1 MLAIHFFTAAIG
13 LLFGIAL
20 VWRVRPYTSS
30 GTVFLLVIT
39 TLAAFVARSIPLPE
53 DQPCRSGR
61 PLAMTRLRLVLTLC
75 AGLAACGA
83 LANPAA
89 AQGCDPLTDAHCY
102 AHSHHFRPA
111 AAPGLL
117 FPVREYL
124 KATDI
129 PPPGVGGYGIVAFTS
144 KTTSA
149 TRAKLLTVCRSLVAH
164 FPSNAS
170 IPPTSR
176 LSDRMITVWPLDD
189 PKGEKAAA
197 DDCDYAV
204 DHYDLFAGKSAI
216 AAAARQRVNL
226 KGEGPFL
233 IGWSPSN
240 TRGGPDVLVLVV
252 DMSADATQ
260 ERIDR
265 EFTFWED
272 KILGD
277 SPLWVRHP

>member
-1 MLAIHFFTAAIG
+1 MNRFWLG
-13 LLFGIAL
+13 
-20 VWRVRPYTSS
+20 
-30 GTVFLLVIT
+30 
-39 TLAAFVARSIPLPE
+39 
-53 DQPCRSGR
+53 
-61 PLAMTRLRLVLTLC
+61 LTLC

-89 AQGCDPLTDAHCY
+89 AQECDRLKDIHCHP
-102 AHSHHFRPA
+102 HSHHQRPA
-111 AAPGLL
+111 ALFLRLL
-117 FPVREYL
+117 PAREYL
-124 KATDI
+124 RATDI
-129 PPPGVGGYGIVAFTS
+129 PPSGVGGYGIVAFAS

-149 TRAKLLTVCRSLVAH
+149 GRAKLLMVCRSFVAH

-170 IPPTSR
+170 IPPTSP

-189 PKGEKAAA
+189 PKAEEAAA
-197 DDCDYAV
+197 DNCDHAV
-204 DHYDLFAGKSAI
+204 DHYDLFAGESAI
-216 AAAARQRVNL
+216 TAAARQRVNL

-240 TRGGPDVLVLVV
+240 TRMGPDVLVLVV
-252 DMSADATQ
+252 DMSGDATQ

-272 KILGD
+272 KIVGD